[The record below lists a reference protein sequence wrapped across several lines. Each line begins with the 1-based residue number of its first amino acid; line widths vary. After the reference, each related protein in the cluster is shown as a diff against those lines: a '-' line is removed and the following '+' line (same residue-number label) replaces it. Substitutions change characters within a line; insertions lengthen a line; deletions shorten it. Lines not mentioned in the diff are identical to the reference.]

1 MKTVKKGDE
10 NPIRVN
16 DRKAIEL
23 TAAGYVYC
31 PKSEFKALRRIKNKE

>member
-1 MKTVKKGDE
+1 MKTVKKEGE

-31 PKSEFKALRRIKNKE
+31 PKSEFKTLKRGKTKE